1 MTTHPGQDPPREVA
15 MYYGNTVRVLVVDD
29 EPSICLALKIALS
42 RAGHEVVAVHSGE
55 EAHNRIMTEHF
66 DVLIADL
73 RMKDMRG
80 DVVYYLA
87 LGAQPHLR
95 NCTVFLTGD
104 ITDAAERLIQ
114 ATSCT
119 LLRKPFD
126 LAEIINVVRK
136 LCPRARPASA

>member
-1 MTTHPGQDPPREVA
+1 
-15 MYYGNTVRVLVVDD
+15 VLVVDD
-29 EPSICLALKIALS
+29 EPSICLALKIALT
-42 RAGHEVVAVHSGE
+42 RAGHDVVAVHSGE
-55 EAHNRIMTEHF
+55 EAQNKFMTEHF

-95 NCTVFLTGD
+95 ECTVFLTGD
-104 ITDAAERLIQ
+104 ITDAAERLID
-114 ATSCT
+114 ATSCP

-126 LAEIINVVRK
+126 LGEIINVVRT
-136 LCPRARPASA
+136 LSPRARPASA

>member
-1 MTTHPGQDPPREVA
+1 
-15 MYYGNTVRVLVVDD
+15 MYYGDRIRVLVVDD

-42 RAGHEVVAVHSGE
+42 RAGHDVVAAHSGE

-66 DVLIADL
+66 DVLIVDL
-73 RMKDMRG
+73 RMKDERG

-95 NCTVFLTGD
+95 KSTVFLTGD
-104 ITDAAERLIQ
+104 ITEAAERLIQ
-114 ATSCT
+114 ATSCP

-126 LAEIINVVRK
+126 LGEIIMVVRK

>member
-1 MTTHPGQDPPREVA
+1 
-15 MYYGNTVRVLVVDD
+15 MYSGDRIRVLVVDD

-42 RAGHEVVAVHSGE
+42 RAGHDVVAVHSGE
-55 EAHNRIMTEHF
+55 EAQKRVMTEHF

-80 DVVYYLA
+80 DVVYYVA

-95 NCTVFLTGD
+95 HSTVFLTGD
-104 ITDAAERLIQ
+104 ITDAAQRLID
-114 ATSCT
+114 ATGCP
-119 LLRKPFD
+119 LLRKPFE
-126 LAEIINVVRK
+126 LSEILGIVRT

>member
-1 MTTHPGQDPPREVA
+1 
-15 MYYGNTVRVLVVDD
+15 MYYGDRTRVLVVDD

-42 RAGHEVVAVHSGE
+42 RAGHDVVAAHSGE

-66 DVLIADL
+66 DVLIVDL
-73 RMKDMRG
+73 RMKDERG

-95 NCTVFLTGD
+95 KSTVFLTGD
-104 ITDAAERLIQ
+104 ITEAAERLIQ
-114 ATSCT
+114 ATSCP

-126 LAEIINVVRK
+126 LGEIITVVRK

>member
-1 MTTHPGQDPPREVA
+1 MVGGDR
-15 MYYGNTVRVLVVDD
+15 VRVLVVDD
-29 EPSICLALKIALS
+29 EPSICLALKIALT
-42 RAGHEVVAVHSGE
+42 RAGHDVVAVHSGE
-55 EAHNRIMTEHF
+55 EAQKRVMTERF

-80 DVVYYLA
+80 DVVYYVA

-95 NCTVFLTGD
+95 HCTVFLTGD
-104 ITDAAERLIQ
+104 ITDAATRLID
-114 ATSCT
+114 ATGCM

-126 LAEIINVVRK
+126 LSEVLAIVGT

>member
-1 MTTHPGQDPPREVA
+1 
-15 MYYGNTVRVLVVDD
+15 MYYGDVIRVLVVDD

-42 RAGHEVVAVHSGE
+42 RAGYDVVAVHSGE
-55 EAHNRIMTEHF
+55 EAQNRIMTEHF

-80 DVVYYLA
+80 DVVYYVA

-95 NCTVFLTGD
+95 TRTVFLTGD
-104 ITDAAERLIQ
+104 ITDAAERLIE
-114 ATSCT
+114 ATSCP

-126 LAEIINVVRK
+126 LAEILSVVQR
-136 LCPRARPASA
+136 LCPRARPARA

>member
-1 MTTHPGQDPPREVA
+1 
-15 MYYGNTVRVLVVDD
+15 MYYGNEVRVLVVDD

-42 RAGHEVVAVHSGE
+42 RAGFDVVTVHSGE
-55 EAHNRIMTEHF
+55 DAHNRVMTEHF

-95 NCTVFLTGD
+95 RSTVFLTGD
-104 ITDAAERLIQ
+104 ITDAAERLID
-114 ATSCT
+114 ATSCP

-126 LAEIINVVRK
+126 LAEIISVVQK
-136 LCPRARPASA
+136 LCPRVRPASA

>member
-1 MTTHPGQDPPREVA
+1 MVGGDR
-15 MYYGNTVRVLVVDD
+15 VRVLVVDD
-29 EPSICLALKIALS
+29 EPSICLALKIALT
-42 RAGHEVVAVHSGE
+42 RAGHDVVAVHSGE
-55 EAHNRIMTEHF
+55 EAQTRVMTEWF

-80 DVVYYLA
+80 DVVYYVA

-95 NCTVFLTGD
+95 HCTVFLTGD
-104 ITDAAERLIQ
+104 ITDAATRLID
-114 ATSCT
+114 ATGCM

-126 LAEIINVVRK
+126 LSEVLAIVGT

>member
-1 MTTHPGQDPPREVA
+1 
-15 MYYGNTVRVLVVDD
+15 MYYGDRTRVLVVDD
-29 EPSICLALKIALS
+29 EPSICLALKIALT
-42 RAGHEVVAVHSGE
+42 RAGHDVVAVHSGE
-55 EAHNRIMTEHF
+55 EAQNKFMTEHF

-95 NCTVFLTGD
+95 ARTVFLTGD
-104 ITDAAERLIQ
+104 ITDAAERLID
-114 ATSCT
+114 ATSCP

-126 LAEIINVVRK
+126 LGEIINVVRK
-136 LCPRARPASA
+136 LSPRARPASA

>member
-1 MTTHPGQDPPREVA
+1 
-15 MYYGNTVRVLVVDD
+15 MYYGDRVRVLVVDD

-42 RAGHEVVAVHSGE
+42 RAGYEVVAVHSGE
-55 EAHNRIMTEHF
+55 EAHSRIMTEHF

-95 NCTVFLTGD
+95 NSTVFLTGD
-104 ITDAAERLIQ
+104 ITDAAERLIE
-114 ATSCT
+114 ATSCS

-126 LAEIINVVRK
+126 LAEIISVVRK

>member
-1 MTTHPGQDPPREVA
+1 
-15 MYYGNTVRVLVVDD
+15 MYYGDRIRVLVVDD

-42 RAGHEVVAVHSGE
+42 RAGHDVVAVHSGE
-55 EAHNRIMTEHF
+55 EAQNRIMTEHF

-73 RMKDMRG
+73 RLKDMRG

-95 NCTVFLTGD
+95 HSSVFLTGD
-104 ITDAAERLIQ
+104 ITDAAERLIK
-114 ATSCT
+114 ATSCP

-126 LAEIINVVRK
+126 LAVILTTVRK

>member
-1 MTTHPGQDPPREVA
+1 MVGGDR
-15 MYYGNTVRVLVVDD
+15 VRVLVVDD
-29 EPSICLALKIALS
+29 EPSICLALKIALT
-42 RAGHEVVAVHSGE
+42 RAGHDVVAVHSGE
-55 EAHNRIMTEHF
+55 EAQKRVMTERF

-80 DVVYYLA
+80 DVVYYVA

-95 NCTVFLTGD
+95 HCTVFLTGD
-104 ITDAAERLIQ
+104 ITDAAARLID
-114 ATSCT
+114 ATGCM

-126 LAEIINVVRK
+126 LSEVLAIVGT

>member
-1 MTTHPGQDPPREVA
+1 
-15 MYYGNTVRVLVVDD
+15 MYYADGIRVLVVDD

-42 RAGHEVVAVHSGE
+42 RAGFDVIAVHSGE
-55 EAHNRIMTEHF
+55 EAQNRFMTEHF

-87 LGAQPHLR
+87 SSAQPHLR
-95 NCTVFLTGD
+95 RSTVFLTGD
-104 ITDAAERLIQ
+104 ITDGAERLIE
-114 ATSCT
+114 ATSCP

-126 LAEIINVVRK
+126 LAEIISLVNK

>member
-1 MTTHPGQDPPREVA
+1 
-15 MYYGNTVRVLVVDD
+15 MYYGDTIRVLVVDD

-42 RAGHEVVAVHSGE
+42 RAGYDVVAAHSGE

-66 DVLIADL
+66 DVLIVDL
-73 RMKDMRG
+73 RMKDERG

-95 NCTVFLTGD
+95 KSTVFLTGD
-104 ITDAAERLIQ
+104 ITEAAERLIQ
-114 ATSCT
+114 ATSCP

-126 LAEIINVVRK
+126 LGEIITVVRK

>member
-1 MTTHPGQDPPREVA
+1 
-15 MYYGNTVRVLVVDD
+15 MYYGDRIRVLVVDD

-42 RAGHEVVAVHSGE
+42 RAGNDVVAVHSGE
-55 EAHNRIMTEHF
+55 EAQNRIMTEHF

-80 DVVYYLA
+80 DVVYYVA

-95 NCTVFLTGD
+95 HSTVFLTGD
-104 ITDAAERLIQ
+104 ITDAAERLID
-114 ATSCT
+114 ATSCPMV
-119 LLRKPFD
+119 RKPFD

>member
-1 MTTHPGQDPPREVA
+1 
-15 MYYGNTVRVLVVDD
+15 MYYGDRTRVLVVDD
-29 EPSICLALKIALS
+29 EPSICLALKIALT
-42 RAGHEVVAVHSGE
+42 RAGHDVVAVHSGE
-55 EAHNRIMTEHF
+55 EAQNRIMTEHF

-95 NCTVFLTGD
+95 TCTVFLTGD
-104 ITDAAERLIQ
+104 ITDAAERLIE
-114 ATSCT
+114 ATSCR

-126 LAEIINVVRK
+126 LGEIITVVER

>member
-1 MTTHPGQDPPREVA
+1 
-15 MYYGNTVRVLVVDD
+15 MYYGDRIRVLVVDD

-42 RAGHEVVAVHSGE
+42 RAGNDVVAVHSGE
-55 EAHNRIMTEHF
+55 EAQNRIMTEHF
-66 DVLIADL
+66 DVLVADL

-95 NCTVFLTGD
+95 TSTVFLTGD
-104 ITDAAERLIQ
+104 ITDAAERLIE
-114 ATSCT
+114 ATSCP

-126 LAEIINVVRK
+126 LAEVINVVWK
-136 LCPRARPASA
+136 LCPRVRTASA